1 MQGRPGHGALDL
13 KPQAGPLALQVFEVV
28 PVKRLHRSPLM
39 LGGPDGAS
47 MAQMMAVTAW
57 QAHSIR
63 GAMAGA
69 LKRKGYTV
77 VSAKAEVGRRWRI
90 MQEAG
95 Q

>member
-1 MQGRPGHGALDL
+1 MGQKL
-13 KPQAGPLALQVFEVV
+13 KIAG
-28 PVKRLHRSPLM
+28 
-39 LGGPDGAS
+39 
-47 MAQMMAVTAW
+47 W
-57 QAHSIR
+57 ISI

>member
-1 MQGRPGHGALDL
+1 MPSAITCRQ
-13 KPQAGPLALQVFEVV
+13 
-28 PVKRLHRSPLM
+28 RL
-39 LGGPDGAS
+39 
-47 MAQMMAVTAW
+47 MAVTAW

>member
-1 MQGRPGHGALDL
+1 MTKANIDIDTSGDTLAP
-13 KPQAGPLALQVFEVV
+13 AGPRLSKLDHLIAL
-28 PVKRLHRSPLM
+28 

>member
-1 MQGRPGHGALDL
+1 MTKANTDIDPSGDL
-13 KPQAGPLALQVFEVV
+13 LATAGPRLSKLDHLIAL
-28 PVKRLHRSPLM
+28 LS
-39 LGGPDGAS
+39 GPDGTS

-77 VSAKAEVGRRWRI
+77 ESAKAEAGRRWRI
-90 MQEAG
+90 MPEAG

>member
-1 MQGRPGHGALDL
+1 MGFHNDRAT
-13 KPQAGPLALQVFEVV
+13 
-28 PVKRLHRSPLM
+28 
-39 LGGPDGAS
+39 
-47 MAQMMAVTAW
+47 VTAW

-77 VSAKAEVGRRWRI
+77 ESAKAEAGRRWRI
-90 MQEAG
+90 MPEAG